1 MPGAVLEPSDLRM
14 SDTTLLAWDD
24 SGVFVAVES
33 VAGEYL
39 VRNGGVGIGLDVGYD
54 ALSDDR

>member
-1 MPGAVLEPSDLRM
+1 MPGEVLEPSYLRT

-24 SGVFVAVES
+24 SGVFVAVEW
-33 VAGEYL
+33 VVGEYW
-39 VRNGGVGIGLDVGYD
+39 NGGVGIGLDVGYD